1 MTVSNS
7 TPILRTKTFS
17 WLNSNGALSELSS
30 ISNGFILGS
39 ANSAQGTIISAL
51 LLPAPEWNSTALD
64 DPWVLGEDII
74 KDLSTEFNVSESLN
88 ITGSTLSVDALV
100 NTGILALVVSS
111 ESLSPQSLLLGLYE
125 LDGTPEIRWSSLL
138 PNEQISGLLN
148 FKIGTSERLH
158 TFGSNLEGDGVI
170 TTAYSLLP
178 TNSLAAIASQWRAF
192 ITGKDDID
200 ATASDADLISFANDE
215 TKFNLVQVSS
225 IQASTNTGLIPNGD
239 SDVLLSVLNPDGELV
254 WEKLFG
260 NASIEQNARV
270 AVTNNGNIIVGS
282 VLSGSLGL
290 NPAAGAQ
297 DIGLASYT
305 SSGTLLWQ
313 KLLGDGGDQI
323 LTDITVAPDGTILVL
338 GLTNGSSTGLYGQLR
353 LGDGVDFDSFITAY
367 SASGNRLWTHQFGT
381 TGEDIALA
389 MDWLPSG
396 EGTLVVVGS
405 QASLESPEN
414 PTAWVELLE
423 IPATADLPKTLLPP
437 SSPSLNWLSADFDPT
452 LNIPLAVLSSTAG
465 PGWQLQL
472 QGISEPGNEVLIRTS
487 LGSSVGSVVA
497 DSASGGWS
505 TSLRFDQLTAAQ
517 LGQGFVVV
525 QARNSQGLLSDPFAT
540 PVLFTGTG
548 LVGDLPQVLPIDP
561 DGPSGDLPP
570 ALLQRQIT
578 RLGFGPLT
586 SAGQRVLV
594 DYTGTLFSNTNKFDS
609 SLNPGRQ
616 PFNFTLG
623 AGQVISGWDLGLQ
636 GLPLGSEVRVV
647 IPPSLAYGERDT
659 TSIPANSTLVFDVE
673 LRADLT
679 VPEVFLRDVVWP
691 VFFTDS
697 YAATNERLLISERN
711 DLIGL
716 AILKGPGD
724 GGINEDELTVKPI
737 SGYSSGY
744 PLLVMGFRG
753 NDKLSSLSQP
763 VLAFGEDG
771 NDHLSSVDSPY
782 AFLDGGDGN
791 DNFEPGSILTW
802 VNGGSG
808 IDSVNLPLGEWRQLS
823 KGLVATEP
831 FRELGRYENSKL
843 VELLYIQSV
852 ETIIGDLESFRSL
865 LQSANDFGLTQTTLF
880 LSNDIVSA
888 NELNQLL
895 LIGGNSINAS
905 NVIKISGSFDEVNSI
920 YLAASSGRIT
930 GLGDEAITL
939 SGNTSVANANII
951 SAATSGVVTATITE
965 GALATLANLSSD
977 GPFNAYMITVTDKTV
992 AASALTT
999 LNGKTSLDVVVTA
1012 VNTIDGTEAV
1022 LNTLYSAKADFIGLD
1037 NEVLILTDTSISASQ
1052 LLSLAKITSGA
1063 INVPELSELTGNASE
1078 RNRVFNA
1085 SGIFTSLK
1093 DNQSPAVSSLTGFPA
1108 DGTYGANQRLDFKL
1122 LFDEPLIV
1130 TGVPIL
1136 PLSDGLLA
1144 NYNQELSEP
1153 SQGLL
1158 AFSYSPKAG
1167 DYSRD
1172 LSIAPGLIALASDV
1186 SITDKIGNYA
1196 QIISPIL
1203 SSSVVVDA
1211 VAPDL
1216 LRLDARGGTYRLN
1229 ENLRINLIF
1238 NEPVRWKTDQ
1248 DLLPV
1253 LKLSDGLQATWI
1265 SPPSTAEFNNTHGFD
1280 LLIGP
1285 STPDVMLLKVLG
1297 FADGLGGFYDSSG
1310 NQLLT
1315 NQAVAWHFPEPISIS
1330 HAEIPWNLDVDGD
1343 NKVTA
1348 LGDGLMIIRKLFGPA
1363 FSGTNLTSK
1372 AISPDAS
1379 RNSTEIHAYIQQ
1391 AIDQGFLDVD
1401 RDGKTT
1407 ALGDGLMVIRQLFG
1421 NAFSGEALI
1430 NKAISPGS
1438 AFIPQGQTFSGLDS
1452 ATKILVA
1459 DQVRGAIV
1467 DLYPNI

>member
-17 WLNSNGALSELSS
+17 WFNSNGALSELSS

-64 DPWVLGEDII
+64 DPWVLSEDII

-88 ITGSTLSVDALV
+88 ITGSTLSVDALA

-111 ESLSPQSLLLGLYE
+111 ESLSPQSLLLGLSE

-396 EGTLVVVGS
+396 EGTLVVVGR

-437 SSPSLNWLSADFDPT
+437 RSPSLNWLSADFDPT

-594 DYTGTLFSNTNKFDS
+594 DYTGTLFGNTNKFDS

-679 VPEVFLRDVVWP
+679 VPEAFLRDVVWP
-691 VFFTDS
+691 VFFTAS

-724 GGINEDELTVKPI
+724 GGINEDELTVRPI
-737 SGYSSGY
+737 SGHSSGY

-771 NDHLSSVDSPY
+771 NDYLSSVDSPY

-802 VNGGSG
+802 VHGGSG
-808 IDSVNLPLGEWRQLS
+808 IDSVILPLGEWRQLS

-888 NELNQLL
+888 NELNELL
-895 LIGGNSINAS
+895 LIGDNPVNAS
-905 NVIKISGSFDEVNSI
+905 NVIKISGSFDEVNST

-930 GLGDEAITL
+930 GLGDE
-939 SGNTSVANANII
+939 
-951 SAATSGVVTATITE
+951 
-965 GALATLANLSSD
+965 
-977 GPFNAYMITVTDKTV
+977 
-992 AASALTT
+992 
-999 LNGKTSLDVVVTA
+999 
-1012 VNTIDGTEAV
+1012 
-1022 LNTLYSAKADFIGLD
+1022 
-1037 NEVLILTDTSISASQ
+1037 VLILSDTSISASQ
-1052 LLSLAKITSGA
+1052 LLSLAKITSGT

-1085 SGIFTSLK
+1085 TGIFTSLK
-1093 DNQSPAVSSLTGFPA
+1093 DNQSPVVSALNGFPA
-1108 DGTYGANQRLDFKL
+1108 DGTYGANQRLDFRL

-1158 AFSYSPKAG
+1158 SFSYSPKAG
-1167 DYSRD
+1167 DYSGD
-1172 LSIAPGLIALASDV
+1172 LSIAPGLIALAPYV
-1186 SITDKIGNYA
+1186 TITDKNGNYA

-1248 DLLPV
+1248 DSLPL

-1265 SPPSTAEFNNTHGFD
+1265 SPASTAEFNNTHGFD

-1297 FADGLGGFYDSSG
+1297 IADGLGGFYDSSG

-1330 HAEIPWNLDVDGD
+1330 HAAIPWNLDVDGD

-1391 AIDQGFLDVD
+1391 AIDQGFLDID

-1430 NKAISPGS
+1430 NKAISPES